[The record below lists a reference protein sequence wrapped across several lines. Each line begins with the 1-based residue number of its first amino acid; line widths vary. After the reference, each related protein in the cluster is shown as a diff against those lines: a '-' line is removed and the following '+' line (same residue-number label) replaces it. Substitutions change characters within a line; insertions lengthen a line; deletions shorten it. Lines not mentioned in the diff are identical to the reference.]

1 MGVIKDFFK
10 KVVGAIPGA
19 KHVVNL
25 VPGVCVECDPHAEA
39 ADTTGVHY
47 NHARITHKQ
56 AVRKMAEYGMSANY
70 NIYDKRWVVKY
81 NTQVEVSESFREA
94 VEAIKV

>member
-10 KVVGAIPGA
+10 KM
-19 KHVVNL
+19 VNR
-25 VPGVCVECDPHAEA
+25 VPGVCVECDPHADA

-47 NHARITHKQ
+47 NHARITHKE
-56 AVRKMAEYGMSANY
+56 AVRKMAEYGMSAHY
-70 NIYDKRWVVKY
+70 NIYDKRWVVKHG
-81 NTQVEVSESFREA
+81 TQVEVSESFREA